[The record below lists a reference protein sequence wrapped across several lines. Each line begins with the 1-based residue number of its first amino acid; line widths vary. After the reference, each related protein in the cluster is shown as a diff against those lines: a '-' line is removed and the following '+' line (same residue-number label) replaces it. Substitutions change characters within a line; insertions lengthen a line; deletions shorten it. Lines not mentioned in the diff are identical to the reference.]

1 MSQDWLKLSVPV
13 FARPP
18 ALWHRHCHKKFW
30 LCSFGHLLKG
40 GVVRRLGVTS
50 PVSPTPLHKRLKDAL
65 VSAFRAKERL
75 PFSAQHA
82 PHVELFCHDT
92 CVSTEHDF
100 CASFT
105 QEQSSRDSGF

>member
-1 MSQDWLKLSVPV
+1 M
-13 FARPP
+13 
-18 ALWHRHCHKKFW
+18 
-30 LCSFGHLLKG
+30 
-40 GVVRRLGVTS
+40 RLGVTS

-92 CVSTEHDF
+92 CVSTEPEILCSILAYNPLLHF
-100 CASFT
+100 LLTSV
-105 QEQSSRDSGF
+105 SNGKSREFWLCILELLFGA

>member
-1 MSQDWLKLSVPV
+1 M
-13 FARPP
+13 
-18 ALWHRHCHKKFW
+18 
-30 LCSFGHLLKG
+30 
-40 GVVRRLGVTS
+40 TS

-92 CVSTEHDF
+92 CVSTEHGPFLGPNFNTGPNTGPNLGNPKRDHNF
-100 CASFT
+100 DNPPLDDSRPTQKVCKCYYPNFKELAS
-105 QEQSSRDSGF
+105 

>member
-1 MSQDWLKLSVPV
+1 M
-13 FARPP
+13 
-18 ALWHRHCHKKFW
+18 
-30 LCSFGHLLKG
+30 
-40 GVVRRLGVTS
+40 RLGVTS

-92 CVSTEHDF
+92 CVSTELIAIAAATPYCLF
-100 CASFT
+100 ALVRLS
-105 QEQSSRDSGF
+105 